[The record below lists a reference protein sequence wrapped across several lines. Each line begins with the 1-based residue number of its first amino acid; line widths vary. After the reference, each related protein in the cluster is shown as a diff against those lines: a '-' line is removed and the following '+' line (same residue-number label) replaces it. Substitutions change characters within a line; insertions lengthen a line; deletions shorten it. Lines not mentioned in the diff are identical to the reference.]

1 MLQALVQPTTQK
13 KSSQSTSASK
23 NSKRLQ
29 LAPVCVGP
37 YRIVALPKGDVQI
50 TFAHANQN
58 RSLTVSK
65 GGCKIEKAPIAAL
78 DLADVEAL
86 FSALR
91 ADELPERSRHSVYA
105 YLKYQ
110 ASALAPESL
119 AQWCMFVANDQ
130 GKMNIEDLKDCAHSL
145 GRYDAMAQTWLT
157 HLVDSF
163 YTNSQKS

>member
-1 MLQALVQPTTQK
+1 MLQALVQPTSTK
-13 KSSQSTSASK
+13 KNSTPSNKSST
-23 NSKRLQ
+23 RLH

-50 TFAHANQN
+50 TFAHAGQN
-58 RSLTVSK
+58 RSLTILK
-65 GGCKIEKAPIAAL
+65 NGCKIEKAPYGNL

-91 ADELPERSRHSVYA
+91 ASELPERSRHSVYA

-119 AQWCMFVANDQ
+119 AQWCMYVANDQ
-130 GKMNIEDLKDCAHSL
+130 GKMNIEDLKDCAQSL
-145 GRYDAMAQTWLT
+145 GRYDTMAQTWLT
-157 HLVDSF
+157 HLVNSF
-163 YTNSQKS
+163 YTKSQNS

>member
-1 MLQALVQPTTQK
+1 MLQALVQPTTPK
-13 KSSQSTSASK
+13 KSSQSTTSSTSS
-23 NSKRLQ
+23 NRLH
-29 LAPVCVGP
+29 LAPVSIGP
-37 YRIVALPKGDVQI
+37 YRIVALPQGDLQI
-50 TFAHANQN
+50 TFSHANQN

-65 GGCKIEKAPIAAL
+65 SGSKIEKAPHSAL
-78 DLADVEAL
+78 DLADLEAL

-91 ADELPERSRHSVYA
+91 ANDLPERSRHSVYA

-119 AQWCMFVANDQ
+119 AQWCMYVANDQ
-130 GKMNIEDLKDCAHSL
+130 GKMNIEDLKDCALSL
-145 GRYDAMAQTWLT
+145 GRYDTMAQTWLT